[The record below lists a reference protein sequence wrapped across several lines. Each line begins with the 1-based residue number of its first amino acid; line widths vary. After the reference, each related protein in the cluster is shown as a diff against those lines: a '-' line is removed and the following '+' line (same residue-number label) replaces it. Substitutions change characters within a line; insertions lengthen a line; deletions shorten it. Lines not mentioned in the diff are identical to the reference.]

1 MAKVVIS
8 MVFIRE
14 ENIPEIKSR
23 KVINEKGVLIA
34 KTWCGFSVIYLTL
47 PTESYDSGGRGMRE
61 EKPRMLGIG
70 YRNKKGV
77 FYGIVLF
84 DFPLAHLFYLCF
96 LLAGIAE
103 VYYLN
108 NFEGVI
114 LILVPFIFSALSIFS
129 DKYRRWLEEFK
140 YRIRKG

>member
-96 LLAGIAE
+96 
-103 VYYLN
+103 
-108 NFEGVI
+108 
-114 LILVPFIFSALSIFS
+114 
-129 DKYRRWLEEFK
+129 
-140 YRIRKG
+140 

>member
-1 MAKVVIS
+1 

-14 ENIPEIKSR
+14 ENIPKIESQ
-23 KVINEKGVLIA
+23 KVRDERGVLSV
-34 KTWCGFSVIYLTL
+34 KSWHGFSVIYLVM
-47 PTESYDSGGRGMRE
+47 PIECYDSGGRGMRE
-61 EKPRMLGIG
+61 EKPRMLGMG
-70 YRNKKGV
+70 YRNKTGV

-129 DKYRRWLEEFK
+129 DKYRRRLEEFK